1 MMKKQLNKQKQGGVA
16 AVEFALLIIPMLLMV
31 FGIAEYGRAMYQ
43 YNTLAKTTRDAA
55 RFLTTQASGSGVDT
69 AKCLAVY
76 GQKVCSG
83 PKLLSNLD
91 VNMVYVCDSV
101 NSVDCSTDHSAVA
114 TGSGVV
120 NLVTV
125 VIKGYQFESAVSFNI
140 GGLTVGLPNVTFDDI
155 STTMRQVL

>member
-1 MMKKQLNKQKQGGVA
+1 MMKRRINHQKQRGVA

-31 FGIAEYGRAMYQ
+31 FGITEYGRAMYQ
-43 YNTLAKTTRDAA
+43 YNTLVKSTRDAA

-83 PKLLSNLD
+83 PKVVANLN
-91 VNMVYVCDSV
+91 VSMVSVCDSV
-101 NSVDCSTDHSAVA
+101 SCPATHAAVA

-125 VIKGYQFESAVSFNI
+125 VISGYQFESAVSFNV
-140 GGLTVGLPNVTFDDI
+140 GGLSIGLPNVTFGDI